1 MRNWMHA
8 KRFLFVRIASAAV
21 LIFCELT
28 IAAWLPS
35 GWAGQEPTKP
45 AAQQGQAQPGKSKQT
60 DRKPKEE
67 EEEKTKPARKV
78 PLRVGDEDLDAAKPG
93 AVPADL
99 KLEAKRAKHPAVG
112 ELFNALAEPHD
123 VVTMAQSFRIWIVE
137 PIAE

>member
-1 MRNWMHA
+1 MRSWMHP
-8 KRFLFVRIASAAV
+8 KGFPFVRIATAAA
-21 LIFCELT
+21 LIFCGLA
-28 IAAWLPS
+28 IAAWFPS

-45 AAQQGQAQPGKSKQT
+45 AAQQGQVQQGKSKQT

-99 KLEAKRAKHPAVG
+99 KLEAKRAKHPAVQA
-112 ELFNALAEPHD
+112 LFNA
-123 VVTMAQSFRIWIVE
+123 
-137 PIAE
+137 